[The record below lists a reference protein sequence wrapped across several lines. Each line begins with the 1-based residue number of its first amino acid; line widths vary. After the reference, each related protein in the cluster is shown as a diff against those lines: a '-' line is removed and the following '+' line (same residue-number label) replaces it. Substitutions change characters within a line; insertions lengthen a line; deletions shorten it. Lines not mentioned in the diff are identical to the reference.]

1 MIDQI
6 RKFKYAQPFE
16 PFEIELSSGE
26 VVTVR
31 TPDHIAWTEAGQGRM
46 ALLNDD
52 DDTFSVVSGVHVTRV
67 GHLREPGPPKR
78 KRKTPPPKR

>member
-16 PFEIELSSGE
+16 PFQIELSSGE
-26 VVTVR
+26 VITVR
-31 TPDHIAWTEAGQGRM
+31 TPDHVAWSETGQGRV

-52 DDTFSVVSGVHVTRV
+52 DTFSIVSGLHVTRV
-67 GHLREPGPPKR
+67 GHLQEPKPPKR
-78 KRKTPPPKR
+78 KRKTPPTKR

>member
-16 PFEIELSSGE
+16 PFQVELSSGE

-31 TPDHIAWTEAGQGRM
+31 TPDHVAWSQTGQGRV
-46 ALLNDD
+46 ALLND
-52 DDTFSVVSGVHVTRV
+52 DDTFSVVSGLHVTRV
-67 GHLREPGPPKR
+67 GHLQGPPPKR
-78 KRKTPPPKR
+78 KRPPTKR